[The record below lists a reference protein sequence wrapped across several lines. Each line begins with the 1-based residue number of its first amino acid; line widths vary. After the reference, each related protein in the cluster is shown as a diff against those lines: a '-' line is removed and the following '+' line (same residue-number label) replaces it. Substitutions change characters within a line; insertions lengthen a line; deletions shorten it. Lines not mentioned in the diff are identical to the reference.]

1 MRGVASRSQEMERRS
16 LSAHQAAE
24 PLNLLNDRE
33 EFHMRG
39 TTTRRTNRR
48 IATAFLLVAVA
59 SSLVLQTQNVP
70 TTHAAS
76 REPVR
81 ARHGIV
87 ASTNEIASHVGV
99 DIMKRGGNAVD
110 AAIAVAFALAVTH
123 PAAGNLGGGGFMMIR
138 LNDGRTTAIDY
149 REMAP
154 AAATRNI
161 YLDKNGKV
169 IEGEGGSIEGYRAA
183 GVPGTVRGMELALK
197 KYGSGKMS
205 WAQLIEPARR
215 LAANGFNVTY
225 TLSRSLRG
233 SREYLSKYPETK
245 RIYLNNGKFHNEG
258 DVFVQPDLAATFA
271 RLQQR
276 GPNEFYTGQT
286 AQLIAADMK
295 RNNGLLT
302 LDDLRGYVAKERQ
315 PLRGNYR
322 GYEVISMPPPS
333 SGGAVLIE
341 MLNILEGYD
350 FKKMDWASSNRYHLM
365 TEAMRRAFADRAEY
379 MGDTDFAKVPLA
391 GLVDKRYAA
400 QLRNTIDPERASSSE
415 QVKAGKP
422 VGYESDETT
431 HFTVVDAD
439 GNAVANTYTLN
450 NSYGSAVVAK
460 GTGLI
465 MNDEM
470 DDFAAKPGTPNLYG
484 LIQGE
489 RNAVAPRK
497 RPLSAM
503 TPTFVLRKDGSLWF
517 TVGSPGGPTIINT
530 VLDVITNVID
540 YGMNIQQAIDAPRIH
555 HQWLPDELVFE
566 PYGLSGDTQ
575 NALTARGHKL
585 AKPRYLGDAEG
596 IMIEEKTGVRLGAT
610 DPRRSDGLAV
620 GY

>member
-1 MRGVASRSQEMERRS
+1 MR
-16 LSAHQAAE
+16 HK
-24 PLNLLNDRE
+24 NLC
-33 EFHMRG
+33 
-39 TTTRRTNRR
+39 RTFGS
-48 IATAFLLVAVA
+48 ISTALVALTLIG
-59 SSLVLQTQNVP
+59 SLVFVP
-70 TTHAAS
+70 FGSITTHAAS

-87 ASTNEIASHVGV
+87 ASTNEIASNVGV

-110 AAIAVAFALAVTH
+110 AAIAVAFALTVTH
-123 PAAGNLGGGGFMMIR
+123 PAAGNLGGGGFMLIR
-138 LNDGRTTAIDY
+138 LKDGRTTAIDY

-161 YLDKNGKV
+161 YLDKDGNV
-169 IEGEGGSIEGYRAA
+169 IEGEGGPLEGYRAA

-197 KYGSGKMS
+197 KYGSGRLS

-215 LAANGFNVTY
+215 LAANGFTVNY
-225 TLSRSLRG
+225 TLARGLRG
-233 SREYLSKYPETK
+233 SREYLSKYAETK
-245 RIYLNNGKFHNEG
+245 RIYLNNGKFYNEG
-258 DVFVQPDLAATFA
+258 DVFVQADLARTFA

-276 GPNEFYTGQT
+276 GPNEFYEGQT

-295 RNNGLLT
+295 RHNGLLT

-350 FKKMDWASSNRYHLM
+350 FKKMDWASSDRYHLM

-379 MGDTDFAKVPLA
+379 MGDTDFAKVPIA
-391 GLVDKRYAA
+391 GLVDKKYAA
-400 QLRNTIDPERASSSE
+400 KLRSTINPERASSSE

-422 VGYESDETT
+422 LGYESEETT
-431 HFTVVDAD
+431 HFTVVDAE
-439 GNAVANTYTLN
+439 GNAVANSYTLN
-450 NSYGSAVVAK
+450 NLFGSAVVAK
-460 GTGLI
+460 GTGLL

-470 DDFAAKPGTPNLYG
+470 DDFAAKPGTANLYG

-489 RNAVAPRK
+489 RNAVAPHK

-530 VLDVITNVID
+530 VLDVITNVVD

-575 NALTARGHKL
+575 NAMTARGHKL

-596 IMIEEKTGVRLGAT
+596 IMIEEKTGIRLGAT

>member
-1 MRGVASRSQEMERRS
+1 MRVTKGLGSFRFIVTAI
-16 LSAHQAAE
+16 
-24 PLNLLNDRE
+24 LL
-33 EFHMRG
+33 
-39 TTTRRTNRR
+39 T
-48 IATAFLLVAVA
+48 AVA
-59 SSLVLQTQNVP
+59 TPLASWFPKSC
-70 TTHAAS
+70 TTLAAS

-81 ARHGIV
+81 ARHGVV
-87 ASTNEIASHVGV
+87 ASTNEVASKVGV
-99 DIMKRGGNAVD
+99 DIMKQGGNAVD

-138 LNDGRTTAIDY
+138 LKNGRTTAIDY

-161 YLDKNGKV
+161 YLDQNGNV
-169 IEGEGGSIEGYRAA
+169 IQGEGGSIEGYRAA

-197 KYGSGKMS
+197 KYGSGKLT
-205 WAQLIEPARR
+205 WAQLVEPARR
-215 LAANGFNVTY
+215 LAANGFVVTNS
-225 TLSRSLRG
+225 LSRGLRG
-233 SREYLSKYPETK
+233 NREYLSRYPETK
-245 RIYLNNGKFHNEG
+245 RIYLNNGKFYNEG
-258 DVFVQPDLAATFA
+258 DLFVQPELGATFA

-295 RNNGLLT
+295 RHNGLLT
-302 LDDLRGYVAKERQ
+302 LDDLRGYVAKERE
-315 PLRGNYR
+315 PLRGSYR
-322 GYEVISMPPPS
+322 GYEIISMPPPS
-333 SGGAVLIE
+333 SGGAVLLE
-341 MLNILEGYD
+341 MLNILEGYEL
-350 FKKMDWASSNRYHLM
+350 KKLDWASSDRYHLM

-379 MGDTDFAKVPLA
+379 MGDTDFVKVPIA
-391 GLVDKRYAA
+391 GLIDKKYAA
-400 QLRNTIDPERASSSE
+400 QLRSTINAEHASSSE

-431 HFTVVDAD
+431 HFTVVDAE

-460 GTGLI
+460 GTGII

-489 RNAVAPRK
+489 RNAVAPGK

-540 YGMNIQQAIDAPRIH
+540 YDMNIQQAIDAPRIH
-555 HQWLPDELVFE
+555 HQWLPDELVYE

-575 NALTARGHKL
+575 RVLTSRGHKL
-585 AKPRYLGDAEG
+585 VEKPRYLGDCEG

>member
-1 MRGVASRSQEMERRS
+1 MR
-16 LSAHQAAE
+16 L
-24 PLNLLNDRE
+24 
-33 EFHMRG
+33 
-39 TTTRRTNRR
+39 TRNYLTIR
-48 IATAFLLVAVA
+48 IATTALLLLALTLSPNFFFGTFHSTA
-59 SSLVLQTQNVP
+59 L
-70 TTHAAS
+70 AAS

-87 ASTNEIASHVGV
+87 ASTNEVASKVGV
-99 DIMKRGGNAVD
+99 NVMKRGGNAVD

-138 LNDGRTTAIDY
+138 LKNGRTTAIDY

-154 AAATRNI
+154 AAAHRNI
-161 YLDKNGKV
+161 YLDKNGNV
-169 IEGEGGSIEGYRAA
+169 IQGEGGSIEGYRAA

-197 KYGSGKMS
+197 QYGSHRLS
-205 WAQLIEPARR
+205 WAQLIEPARA
-215 LAANGFNVTY
+215 LAANGFSVTHS
-225 TLSRSLRG
+225 LARGLRG
-233 SREYLSKYPETK
+233 NKEYLSKYAETK
-245 RIYLNNGKFHNEG
+245 RIYLNNGKFYNEG
-258 DVFVQPDLAATFA
+258 DLFRQPDLAATFL

-276 GPNEFYTGQT
+276 GPNEFYEGQT
-286 AQLIAADMK
+286 ARMIV
-295 RNNGLLT
+295 
-302 LDDLRGYVAKERQ
+302 DDLKRHDGLITMEDMRGYVAKERET
-315 PLRGNYR
+315 LRGTYR

-350 FKKMDWASSNRYHLM
+350 LKKMDSASSDRYHLM

-379 MGDTDFAKVPLA
+379 MGDTDFVKVPIA
-391 GLVDKRYAA
+391 GLIDKKYAA
-400 QLRNTIDPERASSSE
+400 KLRGTIDEQRASTSE

-422 VGYESDETT
+422 AGYESDETT
-431 HFTVVDAD
+431 HFTVVDAE

-460 GTGLI
+460 GTGII

-517 TVGSPGGPTIINT
+517 TAGSPGGPTIINT
-530 VLDVITNVID
+530 VLNVIVNVVD
-540 YGMNIQQAIDAPRIH
+540 FDMNIQQAIDAPRIH
-555 HQWLPDELVFE
+555 HQWLPDELVYE

-575 NALTARGHKL
+575 RALAGRGHKL
-585 AKPRYLGDAEG
+585 IDKPRYLGDCEG
-596 IMIEEKTGVRLGAT
+596 IMIEEKTGMRLGAT
-610 DPRRSDGLAV
+610 DPRRSDGAAV

>member
-1 MRGVASRSQEMERRS
+1 MKGKSFSRIRLLLTLALLAGFCGSHLRCQKLLSIPPVA
-16 LSAHQAAE
+16 
-24 PLNLLNDRE
+24 
-33 EFHMRG
+33 
-39 TTTRRTNRR
+39 
-48 IATAFLLVAVA
+48 
-59 SSLVLQTQNVP
+59 
-70 TTHAAS
+70 AAS

-87 ASTNEIASHVGV
+87 ASTNEIASRVGV
-99 DIMKRGGNAVD
+99 DIMKRGGNAID

-138 LNDGRTTAIDY
+138 LKNGKTTAIDY

-161 YLDKNGKV
+161 YLDQQGNV
-169 IEGEGGSIEGYRAA
+169 IKGEGGPLVGYRAA

-197 KYGSGKMS
+197 NYGSGKLS
-205 WAQLIEPARR
+205 WAQLLEPARR
-215 LAANGFNVTY
+215 LAANGFRVTY
-225 TLSRSLRG
+225 SLARSLR
-233 SREYLSKYPETK
+233 SNKDYLSQYAETK
-245 RIYLNNGKFHNEG
+245 RIYLNDGKFYNEG
-258 DVFVQPDLAATFA
+258 DLFRQPDLAATFS
-271 RLQQR
+271 RLQKD
-276 GPNEFYTGQT
+276 GPNEFYQGET
-286 AQLIAADMK
+286 ARLIAADMK
-295 RNNGLLT
+295 RHNGLMT
-302 LDDLRGYVAKERQ
+302 VADLRGYVAKERE

-341 MLNILEGYD
+341 MLNILEGFD
-350 FKKMDWASSNRYHLM
+350 LKKMDWASSDRYHLV
-365 TEAMRRAFADRAEY
+365 TESMRRAFADRAEY
-379 MGDTDFAKVPLA
+379 MGDSDFVKVPIA
-391 GLVDKRYAA
+391 GLIDKKYAA
-400 QLRNTIDPERASSSE
+400 QLRSTIDSERASSSE
-415 QVKAGKP
+415 QVRAGKP
-422 VGYESDETT
+422 SGYESEETT
-431 HFTVVDAD
+431 HFTVVDAE

-450 NSYGSAVVAK
+450 NSYGSAAVAK

-470 DDFAAKPGTPNLYG
+470 DDFAAKPDTPTLYG
-484 LIQGE
+484 LSQGE
-489 RNAVAPRK
+489 RTAVAPRK

-503 TPTFVLRKDGSLWF
+503 TPTFVLRKDGSFWF
-517 TVGSPGGPTIINT
+517 TIGSPGGPTIINT

-540 YGMNIQQAIDAPRIH
+540 YGMDIQQAIDAPRIH

-575 NALTARGHKL
+575 KALLARGHKL

-596 IMIEEKTGVRLGAT
+596 IMIEEKTGMRLGAT